1 MAECCQPHEHAPS
14 MPGGGHAERHVTM
27 VTDPVCEMKVDIP
40 NVQHRYERRRTPYH
54 FCTRRRDRFAADVG
68 IAIGTAADVVRANAA
83 ITLVNGDLGGIVK
96 AIHLSGA
103 ILRNVRQN
111 LFFAFLFNSAAV
123 PTAAGVLYPWVRIL
137 LSRIIARVAMAL
149 SAVTMIGNSL
159 QLHSARL
166 K

>member
-1 MAECCQPHEHAPS
+1 
-14 MPGGGHAERHVTM
+14 
-27 VTDPVCEMKVDIP
+27 
-40 NVQHRYERRRTPYH
+40 
-54 FCTRRRDRFAADVG
+54 
-68 IAIGTAADVVRANAA
+68 
-83 ITLVNGDLGGIVK
+83 
-96 AIHLSGA
+96 
-103 ILRNVRQN
+103 LRNVRQN

-149 SAVTMIGNSL
+149 SSVTMIGSSL